1 MSKLAAEEPSI
12 LHCHIG
18 ARTHARASRCD
29 CRCSPHLTQIV
40 KRVARRVRLSHRG
53 PRKRAAVLFGAVD
66 GRELVVQLR
75 RRHSCQSVQL
85 SRATVAHLLRL
96 SREGRQHRQ
105 RAVQVEA
112 EQSAQAE
119 PGRLSSHSGGSRRRP
134 EIRRQPHGARRVSS
148 GKVLR
153 ELGVEAARV
162 GIFTYLL
169 HLLLT
174 YLLATLHLVTSRR
187 LRVLIL
193 LAWLPLQLV
202 HVLDDDLEARE
213 ERAEHIVSSQ
223 SREDPDAPR
232 SAPWRNA
239 PLSKVS
245 QSFFDSS
252 TSSAGRQA
260 YTSQPRKPRRRPA
273 RCRPRPMITSR
284 LDRGWSAG
292 HSLPEA
298 PSKIMWTAAHMREE
312 GAGWNVCTSGKP
324 AEEESRGCA
333 RAAPWKTNLRR

>member
-162 GIFTYLL
+162 ALTLL

-174 YLLATLHLVTSRR
+174 YFTYYVLTYLQHYTSSPHGACGSSFSSPGFHFSSYTFLTTTLRPGKSERNTSYRRRAERIRTPRDQLPGATHRFQKYLNPFSTPQLPPLAGKRTLHSPGSRAGGR
-187 LRVLIL
+187 
-193 LAWLPLQLV
+193 
-202 HVLDDDLEARE
+202 
-213 ERAEHIVSSQ
+213 RA
-223 SREDPDAPR
+223 
-232 SAPWRNA
+232 
-239 PLSKVS
+239 
-245 QSFFDSS
+245 
-252 TSSAGRQA
+252 AGRA
-260 YTSQPRKPRRRPA
+260 
-273 RCRPRPMITSR
+273 
-284 LDRGWSAG
+284 L
-292 HSLPEA
+292 
-298 PSKIMWTAAHMREE
+298 
-312 GAGWNVCTSGKP
+312 
-324 AEEESRGCA
+324 
-333 RAAPWKTNLRR
+333 